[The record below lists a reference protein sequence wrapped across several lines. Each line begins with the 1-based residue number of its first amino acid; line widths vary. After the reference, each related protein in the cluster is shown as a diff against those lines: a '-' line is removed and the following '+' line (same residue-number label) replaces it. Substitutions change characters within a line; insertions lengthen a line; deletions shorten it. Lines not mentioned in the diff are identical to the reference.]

1 MAIKR
6 NIKRD
11 LKRIIRLKL
20 YFKLIDNLK
29 AIRSSVMD
37 GFLLIEDFLE
47 DAETNIDFNI
57 IKEIFLERLMKFEFI
72 PESDDPNRLDI
83 VLPTIDN
90 FDFSDIEI
98 MEIILNGVV
107 GDFVE
112 ANYDEISQLFGNTHD
127 KLLKANSVIGD
138 FIYII
143 PTSEDLALQERGV
156 LGYSL
161 NSFPF
166 SNSPPI
172 HREFFSKSVNFID
185 NNLPDWIY
193 KIIKTS
199 LKDVTHKYGGK

>member
-1 MAIKR
+1 MTIKR

-37 GFLLIEDFLE
+37 GFLLIEDLLE
-47 DAETNIDFNI
+47 DVETNIDFNI

-72 PESDDPNRLDI
+72 PESEDPNRLDV

-112 ANYDEISQLFGNTHD
+112 ANYDEISQLFGNIHG
-127 KLLKANSVIGD
+127 KLLKVNSVIGD

-143 PTSEDLALQERGV
+143 PINEDLVLQEKRI

-161 NSFPF
+161 NRFPF

-172 HREFFSKSVNFID
+172 YKEFFSKSVNFID
-185 NNLPDWIY
+185 DNLSDWVN

-199 LKDVTHKYGGK
+199 LRDVTHKYGGK